1 MSDIKRG
8 ADSSLWNVRRGN
20 EVIRCES
27 RHESNDEYAVW
38 LELASLADYPH
49 YITITRS

>member
-20 EVIRCES
+20 ESDLAEGKRTEIDKLKRVTSVGGVRG
-27 RHESNDEYAVW
+27 W
-38 LELASLADYPH
+38 LH
-49 YITITRS
+49 